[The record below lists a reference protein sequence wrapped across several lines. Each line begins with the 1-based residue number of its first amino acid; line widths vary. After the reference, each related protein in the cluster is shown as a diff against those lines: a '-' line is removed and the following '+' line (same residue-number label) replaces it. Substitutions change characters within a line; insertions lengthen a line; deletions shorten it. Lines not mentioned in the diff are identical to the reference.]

1 MRIYS
6 YIKKK
11 QVRKL
16 LSPDLLALLRGTWRI
31 RTAVRG
37 FADR

>member
-1 MRIYS
+1 MNPRQQ
-6 YIKKK
+6 KKEAV
-11 QVRKL
+11 QA
-16 LSPDLLALLRGTWRI
+16 SLRGPWRI